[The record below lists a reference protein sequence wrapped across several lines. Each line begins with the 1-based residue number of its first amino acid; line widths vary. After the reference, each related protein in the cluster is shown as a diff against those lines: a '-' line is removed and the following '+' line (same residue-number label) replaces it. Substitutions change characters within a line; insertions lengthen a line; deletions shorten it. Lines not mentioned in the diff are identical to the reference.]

1 MSSAMVRVVTEWGEF
16 ESLAGIWY
24 ELIQDVGSD
33 NSIYLTHEWLS
44 TWWRHFGE
52 GKKLNIL
59 LIEKQGQVI
68 GIVPLMRTE
77 YRIGLLRVRAL
88 ETIGSEYC
96 NYVGL
101 VRSGNGEEAIT
112 TLIAYLEDELV
123 KNRLVLLLALVP
135 EDSKVLA
142 LLRSGSHLL
151 SENLA
156 VQERVTTLA
165 PYVALPATWDEYYH
179 SLRRKLRQKLRRA
192 FQSLQEAH
200 SVQFQE
206 CNEDNLK
213 YMLSEF
219 FDLHRRRWGSVNTG
233 RWFSDPRMRAFYED
247 IATQF
252 IKKGWL
258 HFSSLNIDGRMA
270 NAQYGYVYNHKFY
283 AVTTARDTRYA
294 EYSIGH
300 LHDKFL
306 IEEMIGRQLKEF
318 DYSRGDEPYK
328 FYWAKSARKYIQVLI
343 IRKGL
348 CTGIR
353 FKFLRVFLRLY
364 AIRQNGLRASYR
376 LRLMRKRQEKE
387 KKRMGLPKRLR

>member
-1 MSSAMVRVVTEWGEF
+1 MRSATIRVVTERGEF
-16 ESLAGIWY
+16 ESLAGVWY
-24 ELIQDVGSD
+24 ELIQDVDSD

-44 TWWRHFGE
+44 TWWKHFGE

-59 LIEKQGQVI
+59 LIEKQNRVI
-68 GIVPLMRTE
+68 GIIPLMRTE
-77 YRIGLLRVRAL
+77 YRIGLFRVRAL

-123 KNRLVLLLALVP
+123 KNRLVLLLDLVP

-142 LLRSGSHLL
+142 LLRSGSHLF
-151 SENLA
+151 SNNLA
-156 VQERVTTLA
+156 SQERVTTLA

-179 SLRRKLRQKLRRA
+179 SLSRNLRKQLRRA
-192 FQSLQEAH
+192 SHSLQAAH

-219 FDLHRRRWGSVNTG
+219 FDLHQNRWSFVNTG
-233 RWFSDPRMRAFYED
+233 RWFSDPGMRAFYGD

-270 NAQYGYVYNHKFY
+270 NAKYGYVYNHKFY
-283 AVTTARDTRYA
+283 AVTVARDTRYS

-328 FYWAKSARKYIQVLI
+328 FYWAKSARKYMQVVI
-343 IRKGL
+343 IGKGL
-348 CTGIR
+348 YTGIR

-376 LRLMRKRQEKE
+376 LRLMRKRQEEE

>member
-1 MSSAMVRVVTEWGEF
+1 MTNAMIRVVTEAEEF
-16 ESLAGIWY
+16 ESLAGVWH
-24 ELIQDVGSD
+24 ELIQDVGGD

-44 TWWRHFGE
+44 TWWSHFGE

-101 VRSGNGEEAIT
+101 VRSENGKEAIT

-123 KNRLVLLLALVP
+123 ENRLVLLLDLVP

-142 LLRSGSHLL
+142 LLQSGSHLL

-192 FQSLQEAH
+192 SQSLQEAH

-206 CNEDNLK
+206 CNKDNLGH
-213 YMLSEF
+213 MLSEF
-219 FDLHRRRWGSVNTG
+219 FDLHQKRWSFVNTG

-270 NAQYGYVYNHKFY
+270 NAEYGYVYNHKFY
-283 AVTTARDTRYA
+283 AVTTARDTRYS

-348 CTGIR
+348 YTGIR

-376 LRLMRKRQEKE
+376 LRLMKKRQEEE

>member
-1 MSSAMVRVVTEWGEF
+1 MSSATIRVVTERGEF
-16 ESLAGIWY
+16 ESLAGVWY

-52 GKKLNIL
+52 EKKLNIL

-68 GIVPLMRTE
+68 GIIPLMRTE

-112 TLIAYLEDELV
+112 TLVAYLEDELV
-123 KNRLVLLLALVP
+123 KNRLVLLLDLVP
-135 EDSKVLA
+135 EDSKILA

-151 SENLA
+151 LENLA
-156 VQERVTTLA
+156 SQERVTTLA

-179 SLRRKLRQKLRRA
+179 SLGRKRRQKLRRA
-192 FQSLQEAH
+192 SQSLQEAH

-219 FDLHRRRWGSVNTG
+219 FDLHQKRWSFVNTD

-258 HFSSLNIDGRMA
+258 HFSSLNIDGKMA
-270 NAQYGYVYNHKFY
+270 NAQYGYIYNHKFY
-283 AVTTARDTRYA
+283 AVMAARDTRYS

-348 CTGIR
+348 YTGIR

-376 LRLMRKRQEKE
+376 LRLMRKRQEEE

>member
-1 MSSAMVRVVTEWGEF
+1 MSSATIRVVTERGEF
-16 ESLAGIWY
+16 ESLAEVWY
-24 ELIQDVGSD
+24 ELIKDVGRD

-52 GKKLNIL
+52 RKKLNIL

-96 NYVGL
+96 NYIGL

-112 TLIAYLEDELV
+112 TLIAYLEDKLV
-123 KNRLVLLLALVP
+123 ENRLVMLLDLVP
-135 EDSKVLA
+135 EDSKILA
-142 LLRSGSHLL
+142 LLRSESHLF
-151 SENLA
+151 SNNLA
-156 VQERVTTLA
+156 FQERVTTLA

-179 SLRRKLRQKLRRA
+179 SLSRKLRQKLRRA
-192 FQSLQEAH
+192 SQSLQEAH

-206 CNEDNLK
+206 CNEDKLK

-219 FDLHRRRWGSVNTG
+219 FDLHQRRWGAVNTG
-233 RWFSDPRMRAFYED
+233 RWFSAPGMRAFYED

-252 IKKGWL
+252 LKKGWL

-270 NAQYGYVYNHKFY
+270 NAEYGYVYNCKFY
-283 AVTTARDTRYA
+283 AVAAARDTRYS

-306 IEEMIGRQLKEF
+306 IEDMIGRGLKEF

-328 FYWAKSARKYIQVLI
+328 FYWAKSARKYMRVIVV
-343 IRKGL
+343 RKGL
-348 CTGIR
+348 YTGLHLQ
-353 FKFLRVFLRLY
+353 FLSAFLHMYDILR
-364 AIRQNGLRASYR
+364 NGLRSSLR
-376 LRLMRKRQEKE
+376 LRRMRKSGEKE
-387 KKRMGLPKRLR
+387 KGKMGISNE

>member
-1 MSSAMVRVVTEWGEF
+1 MSSATIRVVTERGEF
-16 ESLAGIWY
+16 ESLVGVWY

-44 TWWRHFGE
+44 TWWKYFGA

-77 YRIGLLRVRAL
+77 YRIGLLRVCAL

-123 KNRLVLLLALVP
+123 ENRLVLLLDLVP

-142 LLRSGSHLL
+142 ILRSGSHLL

-156 VQERVTTLA
+156 VQERVTTQA

-192 FQSLQEAH
+192 SQSLQEAH

-206 CNEDNLK
+206 CNKDNLGH
-213 YMLSEF
+213 MLSEF
-219 FDLHRRRWGSVNTG
+219 FDLHQRRWGSVNTG

-270 NAQYGYVYNHKFY
+270 NAQYGYVYNCKFY
-283 AVTTARDTRYA
+283 AVMVARDTRYS

-306 IEEMIGRQLKEF
+306 IEEMIGKQLKEF

-328 FYWAKSARKYIQVLI
+328 FYWAKSARKYIQVSI
-343 IRKGL
+343 IGKGL

-364 AIRQNGLRASYR
+364 VIRQNGLRASYR
-376 LRLMRKRQEKE
+376 LRLMRKRQEEE